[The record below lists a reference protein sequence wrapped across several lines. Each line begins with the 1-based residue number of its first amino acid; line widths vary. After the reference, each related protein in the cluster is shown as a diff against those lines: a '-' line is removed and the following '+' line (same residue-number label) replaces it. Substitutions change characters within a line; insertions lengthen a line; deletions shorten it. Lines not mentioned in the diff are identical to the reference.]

1 MIKSEIFVMYALGSV
16 LISLTIGIVFIVV
29 REILDEYF

>member
-1 MIKSEIFVMYALGSV
+1 MIESEIFVMYALGNL